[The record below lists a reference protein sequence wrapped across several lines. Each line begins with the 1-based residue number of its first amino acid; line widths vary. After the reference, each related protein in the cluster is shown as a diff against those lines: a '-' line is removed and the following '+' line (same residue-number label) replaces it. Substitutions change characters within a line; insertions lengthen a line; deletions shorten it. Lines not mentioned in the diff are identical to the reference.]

1 MENLKVKPS
10 TFGADDIVYSKVYGI
25 EINMYDCTT
34 IGDRLL
40 LENGEDVKVFAAYAE
55 DSDGVV
61 GMSIL
66 KDIGSG

>member
-40 LENGEDVKVFAAYAE
+40 LEKWRGCKIICF
-55 DSDGVV
+55 
-61 GMSIL
+61 IC
-66 KDIGSG
+66 